1 MTEASC
7 SFCARS
13 VAVVQEVARNDSVRV
28 IYPLAPFIRPYVF
41 IIPTR
46 HVERLADVTRREMVH
61 IHGTA
66 KAILAAF
73 GDLYG
78 ATALN
83 VFVNDG
89 VAAGQSVP
97 HVHFHV
103 FGRREGEP
111 ENPFPIL
118 NDKSRWPGPLPAE
131 EIRLRA
137 DQIRAAL
144 SPYWGSK

>member
-1 MTEASC
+1 MTSEEIV
-7 SFCARS
+7 S
-13 VAVVQEVARNDSVRV
+13 V
-28 IYPLAPFIRPYVF
+28 
-41 IIPTR
+41 
-46 HVERLADVTRREMVH
+46 
-61 IHGTA
+61 HGAA

-89 VAAGQSVP
+89 DAAGQSVP

-103 FGRREGEP
+103 FGRDEEEP

-118 NDKSRWPGPLPAE
+118 NDKSRWPAPLA
-131 EIRLRA
+131 RTRDSA
-137 DQIRAAL
+137 T
-144 SPYWGSK
+144 S

>member
-1 MTEASC
+1 MTPEE
-7 SFCARS
+7 
-13 VAVVQEVARNDSVRV
+13 VVS
-28 IYPLAPFIRPYVF
+28 
-41 IIPTR
+41 
-46 HVERLADVTRREMVH
+46 
-61 IHGTA
+61 IHRAA

-103 FGRREGEP
+103 FGRYEEEP
-111 ENPFPIL
+111 ENPFAIL
-118 NDKSRWPGPLPAE
+118 NDKSRWPGPLPE
-131 EIRLRA
+131 QEIRLRA
-137 DQIRAAL
+137 DQVRAAL
-144 SPYWGSK
+144 SRYWDSE